1 MKHFKIGIFLMFLFS
16 VACSEKLDFKQV
28 EEFEHR
34 PVIKTPLVYFTL
46 YSNDFIDTVSG
57 AENVNPLS
65 DVSDFRILEN
75 AYLRD
80 NLEKIIIDIEVKN
93 EITRDFTVEIVFLD
107 DNGTV
112 IYTLSTLNVP
122 PQNEAFTYQ
131 ESIEVRLNPIILNTR
146 KTRTSV
152 TISGAATP
160 LIENDPRAFEL
171 KSVGTYFIAAE

>member
-1 MKHFKIGIFLMFLFS
+1 M
-16 VACSEKLDFKQV
+16 D
-28 EEFEHR
+28 
-34 PVIKTPLVYFTL
+34 PVT
-46 YSNDFIDTVSG
+46 G
-57 AENVNPLS
+57 AEITNGLS

-75 AYLRD
+75 PYLRD
-80 NLEKIIIDIEVKN
+80 NLQKIIIDIEVKN
-93 EITRDFTVEIVFLD
+93 EITRDFTAVTEFLD

-152 TISGAATP
+152 TISGAAKP

-171 KSVGTYFIAAE
+171 KSAGTYFIAAE

>member
-1 MKHFKIGIFLMFLFS
+1 MRL
-16 VACSEKLDFKQV
+16 
-28 EEFEHR
+28 
-34 PVIKTPLVYFTL
+34 L

-171 KSVGTYFIAAE
+171 KSAGTYFIAAE